1 MRNVLVAQGLY
12 YFLSGLWPLV
22 HMPSFERVTGPKTD
36 DWLVQ
41 VVGALTVAIATTLLV
56 GAARNGRLA
65 RETLVLAGTSA
76 LAFGAVD
83 VVFYAM
89 GTLSPL
95 YLADAA
101 VQAGIVTTLA
111 SGLRR
116 SQAY

>member
-1 MRNVLVAQGLY
+1 MRGVLFAQGVY
-12 YFLSGLWPLV
+12 YGLAGLWPLV
-22 HMPSFERVTGPKTD
+22 HMESFERVTGPKHD

-41 VVGALTVAIATTLLV
+41 TVGALTVAIAATLLV
-56 GAARNGRLA
+56 GAARPGRPA

-89 GTLSPL
+89 GILSPL

-101 VQAGIVTTLA
+101 LQAGIVTALA
-111 SGLRR
+111 LGMRKT
-116 SQAY
+116 QAY